1 MQEIWLPVVG
11 YEGFYEVSTLG
22 RVRSIDHFDALGRFR
37 PGRVRGTPVDKTS
50 SGYRY
55 VSLSRYGQVKKVNVH
70 VLVLEAFAGA
80 RPTPSHQAC
89 HEDGD
94 RSNAVLSN
102 LRWDT
107 VAANSAD
114 RWKHGTE
121 SAGEKSPFAILIE
134 EEVLWIRESQQ
145 SSLKLAP
152 ILGVASSTIRAIR
165 LRTNWSH
172 I

>member
-1 MQEIWLPVVG
+1 M
-11 YEGFYEVSTLG
+11 
-22 RVRSIDHFDALGRFR
+22 
-37 PGRVRGTPVDKTS
+37 
-50 SGYRY
+50 
-55 VSLSRYGQVKKVNVH
+55 
-70 VLVLEAFAGA
+70 
-80 RPTPSHQAC
+80 
-89 HEDGD
+89 
-94 RSNAVLSN
+94 LSN

-107 VAANSAD
+107 VAANRAD

-121 SAGEKSPFAILIE
+121 SAGEKSPFAILSE
-134 EEVLWIRESQQ
+134 EEVLWIRESPQ